1 MAKISINEHLFTIHS
16 ETSQTFRC
24 GKTITTVELRKADTE
39 ITINTA
45 GDWKQLLGVENTD
58 TNQKESTNA

>member
-1 MAKISINEHLFTIHS
+1 MTKISINEHVYTIHS

-45 GDWKQLLGVENTD
+45 GDWRQLLGVK
-58 TNQKESTNA
+58 QESRDESQDL

>member
-1 MAKISINEHLFTIHS
+1 MQVLLNEHVYTIHS
-16 ETSQTFRC
+16 ETSEMFRC

-58 TNQKESTNA
+58 TNQKDSTNA